1 MISQKT
7 FIQFLHGDEDATTE
21 VYEEY
26 RNLAY
31 FVIATYVS
39 NQDDCNDIL
48 SNTFLKLL
56 RNKESVK
63 EAKNLKQFICTIAK
77 NEAINFTYE
86 EEMGSNISL
95 FAIIYDGNNHLGTR
109 HGLFVK
115 VFPHIITNEQQLS
128 IRMVDNIV
136 DVFCL
141 EIMKDGNT
149 NGTVCQRSE
158 KRHAPIRTVTSAKS
172 DLITLFD
179 SN

>member
-7 FIQFLHGDEDATTE
+7 FIQFLHGDEDATTQ

-56 RNKESVK
+56 QNRESVK

-77 NEAINFTYE
+77 NEAINFIKQD
-86 EEMGSNISL
+86 SRL
-95 FAIIYDGNNHLGTR
+95 
-109 HGLFVK
+109 V
-115 VFPHIITNEQQLS
+115 
-128 IRMVDNIV
+128 
-136 DVFCL
+136 
-141 EIMKDGNT
+141 
-149 NGTVCQRSE
+149 
-158 KRHAPIRTVTSAKS
+158 KS
-172 DLITLFD
+172 DIIDEMYGEHDKNNDVLNILEPILSNKEVIVVYYKVIFEMTWDEITRETGIPSSTARLIFTEAKAKLKKELRYVV
-179 SN
+179 